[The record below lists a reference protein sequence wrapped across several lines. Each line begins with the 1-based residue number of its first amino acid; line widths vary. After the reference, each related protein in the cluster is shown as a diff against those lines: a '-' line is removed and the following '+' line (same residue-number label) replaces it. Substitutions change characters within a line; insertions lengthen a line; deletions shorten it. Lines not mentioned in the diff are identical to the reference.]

1 MRLQLTISGQ
11 KHWDHAASMQ
21 PLLLHLYPVRLPRAL
36 PSITRGSN
44 PIPYLFPFFSP
55 LSSLFFI
62 PQIRCSTLPAANGSL
77 PAIASGGTQGGG
89 GPGAGAPPCHVRPR
103 STFVLLCRGCWCE
116 ELRRSYAGC
125 VGVLLS
131 F

>member
-21 PLLLHLYPVRLPRAL
+21 PLLLHLYPVRLPRVL

-55 LSSLFFI
+55 LFSLFY
-62 PQIRCSTLPAANGSL
+62 PPNPVLHLAGRQWL
-77 PAIASGGTQGGG
+77 IAGNS
-89 GPGAGAPPCHVRPR
+89 
-103 STFVLLCRGCWCE
+103 E
-116 ELRRSYAGC
+116 
-125 VGVLLS
+125 
-131 F
+131 